1 MLVVDCRVG
10 ETLEIGDS
18 VTITMME
25 IRGGQVRV
33 GIDAPQ
39 EVKILREEIYGRND
53 EPQHRGRD
61 Q

>member
-1 MLVVDCRVG
+1 MLVLVCRVG

-18 VTITMME
+18 VVVTMME
-25 IRGGQVRV
+25 ITGRQVRV
-33 GIDAPQ
+33 GIDAPR
-39 EVKILREEIYGRND
+39 EVKVLREEIYGRDD

>member
-1 MLVVDCRVG
+1 MLVIVCRVG

-18 VTITMME
+18 VTVTMME
-25 IRGGQVRV
+25 ITGGQVRV
-33 GIDAPQ
+33 GIDAPR
-39 EVKILREEIYGRND
+39 EVKVLRSEIYGRDD